1 MSAPRVPAVPDAPAA
16 LAWCLCLLGVP
27 CLQAEPAGPRLPL
40 SPKDAALLAVVA
52 LDGPIAPDHASA
64 LIWPNVDAKKADT
77 SLRQRLFRLR
87 REAGTHLIAS
97 GSLLQFAPG
106 VRTDLQATLVQIAS
120 DPNAG
125 QGQLLGDLGFDDQAE
140 LADWVKRARMRWRE
154 QCERVLAA
162 TAAQCEARHEIVQ
175 GLAYALR
182 LVQSDPLS
190 EHAQRRLMRLHY
202 LRGDGSAAIAAFERF
217 EALLKNELGARPS
230 AETIELLNTIER
242 GATRLPAQRAIVPA
256 SLIRPPRLIGRTAEF
271 AALARAWAGQRA
283 FALLGEAGIGKTR
296 LLHEFAAD
304 QAGVVSVQARPGDAG
319 IACAVLARLLRA
331 VLAAHP
337 MALAEPQRLA
347 LALLLP
353 ELGQAAALSGEAQRL
368 LLHQAMSSVLADATA
383 QGLRALIVDDLHFA
397 DDASIEFMQSL
408 TQSEALT
415 ALKWGFAQRP
425 IDASPA
431 AAALRATLEEAQRL
445 ESVPLGPL
453 NPAQMVALIDSLGL
467 PQIDAQRLAPALMKH
482 TGGNPLFALETL
494 KDMLLTGLA
503 GHADFARQTE
513 LAGPVVPAI
522 PAIPASQASHGG
534 QGGRLIAGL
543 APGPAQR
550 LPQPTT
556 VGALVLR
563 RLAQLS
569 APALRLARTAALAG
583 ESFSAELAAAVLE
596 AHPLDIAEP
605 WRELES
611 AQVIRDG
618 AFAHDLVCEATRA
631 SVPAPIAQLLH
642 RRIAAHLLAHGAAAA
657 AIAPHWAGALDWAQ
671 AGAAHVRA
679 ARQALAASQRG
690 LEVGHWRQARDCFD
704 HCGDTERAFDA
715 DCESVPSLIVVH
727 GVTHA
732 HSVIDRLIAQASSD
746 EQRAA
751 AWTARAMALLMAADH
766 VAGVAA
772 AGTASALAQHFESP
786 WPRFEAARLQAS
798 GLAMGGRA
806 VEALAIIEPFRE
818 LVERQGSAE
827 HKGRFWADY
836 AYVLNGARRLR
847 DCAAATQR
855 AIDNAQAMGE
865 LTELAT
871 LLSNL
876 ATVQG
881 NLGHADEALKLAR
894 RAQAL
899 QVQLGSTAGP
909 TGGVVE
915 AYVGVYCGMAGRY
928 GEALERLDLAIARF
942 QSDGQTLWIAVASN
956 HKAQLLLDL
965 GQFARARQALVYE
978 QPPIESVRA
987 RGAALAARVDRALGL
1002 ADTEHLGQALA
1013 AFERG
1018 GDSHVRMHVMLDQ
1031 ALTSPPEAAIALC
1044 EEVLR
1049 IAASIEFVGVWM
1061 KAGLLRAQAL
1071 HRAQRSAEA
1080 ALQLRELLPRIDR
1093 VRPADMYLPE
1103 AWWIA
1108 VQVFDAC
1115 GAGDEAVM
1123 ALAQAARWIRQA
1135 ALPLVPDEFRAS
1147 FLQRNPTN
1155 LAVLAAADRRVLT
1168 AR

>member
-1 MSAPRVPAVPDAPAA
+1 MMPAPTEATVPDLPKPAA
-16 LAWCLCLLGVP
+16 GCLHLLGVP
-27 CLQAEPAGPRLPL
+27 RFERAAGQGALLL
-40 SPKDAALLAVVA
+40 SHKDAALLALVA
-52 LDGPIAPDHASA
+52 QDGPIAPAHVAA
-64 LIWPNVDAKKADT
+64 LLWPEVEPKKADT

-87 REAGTHLIAS
+87 RDAGTNLVAS
-97 GSLLQFAPG
+97 GGLLQLAPG
-106 VRTDLQATLVQIAS
+106 VHTDLAATLALITL
-120 DPNAG
+120 DENAG
-125 QGQLLGDLGFDDQAE
+125 RDEFLGDLDFGDQPD
-140 LADWVKRARMRWRE
+140 LAGWVLQARARWQQQRDA
-154 QCERVLAA
+154 VLAA
-162 TAAQCEARHEIVQ
+162 AAARCEAAGEIVR
-175 GLAYALR
+175 GLAYAQR
-182 LVQSDPLS
+182 LAGSDALS

-202 LRGDGSAAIAAFERF
+202 LRGDGSAAIAVFERF
-217 EALLKNELGARPS
+217 EALLKDELGARPS
-230 AETIELLNTIER
+230 AETIELLTTIER
-242 GATRLPAQRAIVPA
+242 ASATLPVQRAVVPA
-256 SLIRPPRLIGRTAEF
+256 SLIRPPRLIGRAAEF

-296 LLHEFAAD
+296 LLHEFAAE
-304 QAGVVSVQARPGDAG
+304 QGGVVSVQARPGDAG

-331 VLAAHP
+331 VLAVHP
-337 MALAEPQRLA
+337 QALAEPQRPA

-353 ELGQAAALSGEAQRL
+353 ELGHAAALTGEAQRL
-368 LLHQAMSSVLADATA
+368 LLHQAMATLLADAVA
-383 QGLRALIVDDLHFA
+383 RGLRAVIVDDLHFA

-415 ALKWGFAQRP
+415 ALRWGFAQRP
-425 IDASPA
+425 VDASPA
-431 AAALRATLEEAQRL
+431 AAALRATLEETQRL

-453 NPAQMVALIDSLGL
+453 NGAQMVALIDSLGL

-503 GHADFARQTE
+503 GNADFAKR
-513 LAGPVVPAI
+513 AGRAEPAN
-522 PAIPASQASHGG
+522 PASHGG
-534 QGGRLIAGL
+534 QGERALADP

-556 VGALVLR
+556 VGALVER

-596 AHPLDIAEP
+596 AHPLDITEP

-657 AIAPHWAGALDWAQ
+657 AIAPHWAGALEWAQ
-671 AGAAHVRA
+671 AGAAHVLA

-690 LEVGHWRQARDCFD
+690 LEVGHWRQARECFD
-704 HCGDTERAFDA
+704 RGGDSGRAFDA
-715 DCESVPSLIVVH
+715 DCESVNSLIVVH
-727 GVTHA
+727 GVTQA
-732 HSVIDRLIAQASSD
+732 HSVIDGLIARASSD

-766 VAGVAA
+766 QAGVAA
-772 AGTASALAQHFESP
+772 AGTASALARHFESP

-818 LVERQGSAE
+818 LVERDGSAE

-847 DCAAATQR
+847 DSAAAMQR

-894 RAQAL
+894 RALAL
-899 QVQLGSTAGP
+899 QAQLGSTAGP

-915 AYVGVYCGMAGRY
+915 TYVGVYCGMAGRY

-942 QSDGQTLWIAVASN
+942 QSDGTTLWIAVASN
-956 HKAQLLLDL
+956 HKAQLLIDL
-965 GQFARARQALVYE
+965 GQFARARQALGYE
-978 QPPIESVRA
+978 PPPVESVRA
-987 RGAALAARVDRALGL
+987 RGAALSARVDRALGL
-1002 ADTEHLGQALA
+1002 VDTGYLDQALA
-1013 AFERG
+1013 ALDRG

-1031 ALTSPPEAAIALC
+1031 AVTSPPDAAIALC

-1049 IAASIEFVGVWM
+1049 TAAAIEFVGVWM
-1061 KAGLLRAQAL
+1061 KAGLRRAHAL

-1080 ALQLRELLPRIDR
+1080 AVQLRELLPRLDR

-1123 ALAQAARWIRQA
+1123 ALAQSARWIHQV
-1135 ALPLVPDEFRAS
+1135 ALPQVPDEFRAS
-1147 FLQRNPTN
+1147 FLQRNATN
-1155 LAVLAAADRRVLT
+1155 LAVLAAANQRVVT